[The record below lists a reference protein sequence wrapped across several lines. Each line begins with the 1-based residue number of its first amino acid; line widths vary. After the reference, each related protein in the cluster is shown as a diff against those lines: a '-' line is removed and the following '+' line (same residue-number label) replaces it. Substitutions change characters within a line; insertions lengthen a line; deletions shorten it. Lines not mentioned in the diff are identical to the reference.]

1 MISRTVNSAGIVAA
15 CALLS
20 VGLGAQATPQSSSGQ
35 TRASTSG
42 LSIGTDATLPK
53 TYPHAI
59 YDVRLEARGDSVPP
73 LHWKVES
80 GTLPPGIQLED
91 RGVLHGEPKK
101 AGEYHFTISVTDS
114 SGRQKVKK
122 DFALVVSEAIS
133 LVWRTLAH
141 VTGSR
146 IDGEVEVANT
156 TADDMDLT
164 FIVLA
169 VAAENGRATA
179 IGYQHFVL
187 RHATVGQR
195 IPFGETLPHGDYVV
209 HVDAVG
215 EVAARNAIYRQRLAP
230 VRLQVAVGP

>member
-1 MISRTVNSAGIVAA
+1 MITRALKSAWIAVV

-20 VGLGAQATPQSSSGQ
+20 VSLGAQAKQPSVSPQ
-35 TRASTSG
+35 THAAAEG
-42 LSIGTDATLPK
+42 LTIGTDTALPK
-53 TYPHAI
+53 TYPYAI
-59 YDVRLEARGDSVPP
+59 YEVRLEARGDSVPP

-80 GTLPPGIQLED
+80 GALPPGIQLED
-91 RGVLHGEPKK
+91 RGLLHGEPKR

-114 SGRQKVKK
+114 SGQQKVKK
-122 DFALVVSEAIS
+122 DFLLTVVEAIS
-133 LVWRTLAH
+133 LVWRTPAH
-141 VTGSR
+141 VTGNR
-146 IDGEVEVANT
+146 IDGSVEVSNT

-169 VAAENGRATA
+169 VAAENSRATA

-187 RHATVGQR
+187 RHATVAQR

-215 EVAARNAIYRQRLAP
+215 EVAQRNVIYRQRLAP
-230 VRLQVAVGP
+230 VPLQVAVGP